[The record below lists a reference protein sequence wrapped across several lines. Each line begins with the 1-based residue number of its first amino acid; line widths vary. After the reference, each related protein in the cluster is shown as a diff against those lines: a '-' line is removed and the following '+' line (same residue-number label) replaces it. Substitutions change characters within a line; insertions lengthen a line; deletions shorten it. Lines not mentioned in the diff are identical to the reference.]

1 MLLVLF
7 LVNTK
12 SRATAIQQLENN
24 FKSIDILINN
34 ARIGPDIDHCTPSE
48 VDAENTL
55 SLNLSGTV
63 LFSEQLIGHI
73 TLKGKI
79 INISSKMG
87 SINSCK
93 KSDSRAYKISKTEL
107 NMYTQILC
115 VRVKKGL
122 VVAAIH
128 PGWVKT
134 FFEPSNIYDRLT
146 TIESG
151 KETFIMSLISPEYL
165 DQYRI

>member
-1 MLLVLF
+1 
-7 LVNTK
+7 
-12 SRATAIQQLENN
+12 
-24 FKSIDILINN
+24 
-34 ARIGPDIDHCTPSE
+34 
-48 VDAENTL
+48 
-55 SLNLSGTV
+55 
-63 LFSEQLIGHI
+63 
-73 TLKGKI
+73 
-79 INISSKMG
+79 MG

-115 VRVKKGL
+115 IRVKKGL

-134 FFEPSNIYDRLT
+134 FFKPSNIYDRLT
-146 TIESG
+146 TTESG
-151 KETFIMSLISPEYL
+151 KKTFIMSLISPEYL